1 MRKLEDFAVLE
12 PFLTINQS
20 PACPVITVNCRI
32 SLLLSSLS
40 TDSLFY
46 SQIDPQSLWRHKF
59 IKRERDSGVGGK
71 GHRRDTTAHVRVN
84 VRTCDL
90 GYRVHLAYFS
100 SYGFKQTAHECLM

>member
-1 MRKLEDFAVLE
+1 VRKSEDFAVLE

-46 SQIDPQSLWRHKF
+46 SQIDPKAGGDTSLSRE
-59 IKRERDSGVGGK
+59 RERDSGVGGK
-71 GHRRDTTAHVRVN
+71 GHSRE
-84 VRTCDL
+84 
-90 GYRVHLAYFS
+90 
-100 SYGFKQTAHECLM
+100 HEILQLMCVLT

>member
-1 MRKLEDFAVLE
+1 VRKSEDFAVLE

-46 SQIDPQSLWRHKF
+46 SQIDPKAGGDTSLS
-59 IKRERDSGVGGK
+59 RERE
-71 GHRRDTTAHVRVN
+71 RERER
-84 VRTCDL
+84 
-90 GYRVHLAYFS
+90 
-100 SYGFKQTAHECLM
+100 